1 MNARTILGIVLA
13 AGVCGLPLVSP
24 LSCTAIAAEESASG
38 PELAARLAT
47 LRQGSNFIRMRMET
61 GKSVLQIQ
69 VKERRSRGST
79 EIVYQI
85 LFPKERKG
93 EGVLLTKS
101 GNRPASGTHFVPP
114 DQMRPIGAGDMTD
127 SLFGS
132 QLSYEDIVEDFFLWS
147 GQEVVGT
154 DVIDRIPCQILE
166 SKPGK
171 GDRSSYTSVRTWV
184 DSRRMVPLR
193 IEKYRGGTNLA
204 RRIETTRI
212 VTATSRPIP
221 SNLRI
226 QGGGGPPT
234 ELDGSRMRTGVNFSD
249 QEFTPEGLRELKVAP
264 AGSE

>member
-1 MNARTILGIVLA
+1 MNVRIIPGIVVI
-13 AGVCGLPLVSP
+13 AGILSSP
-24 LSCTAIAAEESASG
+24 LIPPLTRTAVAAEAVASG

-47 LRQGSNFIRMRMET
+47 LRQGSTFIRMRMET

-79 EIVYQI
+79 ELVYQV

-101 GNRPASGTHFVPP
+101 GNRAASGSHFTPP
-114 DQMRPIGAGDMTD
+114 DQMRPIGAEDMTE

-132 QLSYEDIVEDFFLWS
+132 QLSYEDIVEDFYLWDR
-147 GQEVVGT
+147 QEVVGN

-184 DSRRMVPLR
+184 DSRRMIPLR

-212 VTATSRPIP
+212 VTASSRPIP

-226 QGGGGPPT
+226 QGSGGAVT
-234 ELDGSRMRTGVNFSD
+234 ELDGSRMRTGVRFSD
-249 QEFTPEGLRELKVAP
+249 QEFTPEGLRELKAAP
-264 AGSE
+264 SGGE